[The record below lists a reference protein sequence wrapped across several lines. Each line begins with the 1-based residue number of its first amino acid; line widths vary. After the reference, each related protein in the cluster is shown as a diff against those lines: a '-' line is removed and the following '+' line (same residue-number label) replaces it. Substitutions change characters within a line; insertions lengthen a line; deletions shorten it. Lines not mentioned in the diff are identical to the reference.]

1 MNIRRLE
8 VNDYHLGYVELLS
21 ELTKVGEIS
30 KDNWIERFN
39 TIKYSNLIEIWVI
52 HDTDS
57 NKIIATGTLL
67 IEPKFIHNCGK
78 VGHVEDIVTSKK
90 CNGKGLGKKIINQLT
105 ERAKINDCY
114 KVILDCSEHNVGFYE
129 KCGFSVKGREM
140 TIYCK
145 L

>member
-8 VNDYHLGYVELLS
+8 GNDYNLGYVELLS
-21 ELTKVGEIS
+21 ELTKVGNIS
-30 KDNWIERFN
+30 KENWIERFN

-57 NKIIATGTLL
+57 NKIIATGTIL

-78 VGHVEDIVTSKK
+78 VGHIEDIVTSKK
-90 CNGKGLGKKIINQLT
+90 FNGKGLGKKIINLLT

-140 TIYCK
+140 SLYCK